1 MNIPTERLQY
11 IADLFLRCEDVAEN
25 LWTAFTFVFE
35 FNDGHMANSGFIYN
49 AEAVRPASAEIE
61 DDPLLLDDTLLEF
74 REEVYEQ
81 CDWRF
86 IKMLFQMESETGRF
100 KIDFE
105 FEDKSRWE
113 IHPGNMMEMREQLRP
128 HFD

>member
-1 MNIPTERLQY
+1 MNIPQERLQY
-11 IADLFLRCEDVAEN
+11 IADLFLRCKKVKEN
-25 LWTAFTFVFE
+25 PWTELAFVFE
-35 FNDGHMANSGFIYN
+35 FNDGHMANSGFLYN
-49 AEAVRPASAEIE
+49 GDAIRPATARIE
-61 DDPLLLDDTLLEF
+61 EDMLLLSDTLREF

-113 IHPGNMMEMREQLRP
+113 IHPGNMMEMREELRP

>member
-1 MNIPTERLQY
+1 MNIPAERLQY
-11 IADLFLRCEDVAEN
+11 IADLFLRCEDVVEN
-25 LWTAFTFVFE
+25 PWTAFTFVFE
-35 FNDGHMANSGFIYN
+35 FNDGHIANSGFLYN
-49 AEAVRPASAEIE
+49 GDEVEPATARIAE
-61 DDPLLLDDTLLEF
+61 DMLLLSNTLREF

-86 IKMLFQMESETGRF
+86 IKLLFQMDGETERF

-105 FEDKSRWE
+105 FEDKNRWE

>member
-1 MNIPTERLQY
+1 MNIPAERLQH
-11 IADLFLRCEDVAEN
+11 IADLFLRCKKVKEN
-25 LWTAFTFVFE
+25 PWTELTFVFE
-35 FNDGHMANSGFIYN
+35 FNDGHMSNSGFIYKGDDI
-49 AEAVRPASAEIE
+49 RPATARIE
-61 DDPLLLDDTLLEF
+61 EDMLLLSDTLREF

-86 IKMLFQMESETGRF
+86 VKMLFQMESETGRF

>member
-1 MNIPTERLQY
+1 MNIPAERLQY
-11 IADLFLRCEDVAEN
+11 IADLFLRCNKVGQN
-25 LWTAFTFVFE
+25 PWTELAFVFE
-35 FNDGHMANSGFIYN
+35 FSEGHVANSGFLYN
-49 AEAVRPASAEIE
+49 GEAVRPASASIE
-61 DDPLLLDDTLLEF
+61 EEPLLLRDTLREF